1 MSSLFQVHDIFEL
14 FRRILAFKSVRFLRM
29 SWICNPLI
37 ISDHQYMFQLRVPA
51 HFNEMSVALMLQK
64 RLNTLIYPSESTRS
78 GGETETKPKVEDR
91 VEAEESIKKVFI
103 LNNWFGNGK

>member
-1 MSSLFQVHDIFEL
+1 
-14 FRRILAFKSVRFLRM
+14 
-29 SWICNPLI
+29 
-37 ISDHQYMFQLRVPA
+37 
-51 HFNEMSVALMLQK
+51 MLQK